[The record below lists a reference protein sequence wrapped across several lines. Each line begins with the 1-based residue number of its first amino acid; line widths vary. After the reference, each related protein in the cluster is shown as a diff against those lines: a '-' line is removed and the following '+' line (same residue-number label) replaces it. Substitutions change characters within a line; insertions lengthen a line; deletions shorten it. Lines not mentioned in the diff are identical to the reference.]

1 MRGAA
6 PPIPP
11 YSNKTLT
18 FRKTTTQTV
27 HIISNST
34 TLIIA
39 STAKCIRNN
48 IGRNPTNRTA
58 LYEAV
63 EHLHALDIASYLPI
77 LFLYEPEYHF
87 V

>member
-1 MRGAA
+1 MRAA
-6 PPIPP
+6 PPTTT
-11 YSNKTLT
+11 YLHTTLT
-18 FRKTTTQTV
+18 FSQITTQTV

-48 IGRNPTNRTA
+48 FGRNPTTRTA
-58 LYEAV
+58 LYKAV
-63 EHLHALDIASYLPI
+63 ELLHGLDITSYLPI